1 MKIIKGLRNSLI
13 LFLIIIS
20 ALLFINVIPSF
31 ADPCTGG
38 TATTDGNYTVRTFTS
53 NGTAVCT
60 SDVSGDI
67 IMVGGG
73 GGGGSNRGSGG
84 GAGGFIGA
92 TGITITA
99 DTYTVVIG
107 AGGYGGTNQ
116 NDNATAGANTT
127 VAGSGGAPLVAYGGG
142 RGRGGTAGGAY
153 SALTGGDGASAA
165 GGCYGGPSGSTT
177 SSNLGHAGGGSSNS
191 SPGYGAGGGGGA
203 GTAGSNG
210 TSVGGGKGGDG
221 TSSSISGTAKYYG
234 GGGGGG
240 QLSTSQSNSGGQG
253 GGGNGAGY
261 NSAVP
266 ATAGVNGT
274 GGGGGGGGD
283 GGTAAYNAGAAGGSG
298 IAIFRY
304 LNPDGPTTHKI
315 IASAG
320 SNGSISPSG
329 EVTVF
334 AGNSQEFIITP
345 NPGYVSNV
353 FIDDLSI
360 GAVSG
365 YKFHNVT
372 SNHTIRV
379 TFIATHTIAASAG
392 SNGSISPSGGVI
404 VNSGANQA
412 FTITPNNGYVI
423 YDVLVDSS
431 SVGKVSSH
439 TFYNVTGNHTISASF
454 VDTCTITASAGSNGS
469 ISPPGA
475 VPVTP
480 GANRIF
486 NISPASGYMVSN
498 VLVDGIS
505 VGAVTSHKFTN
516 VIADHTISASFILA
530 GGNYNPASGNLKYT
544 YDDLN
549 RLKIID
555 DITAGNKVEYQYDEV
570 GNRTLK
576 TITLPSYNYTV
587 TFDSQGADVA
597 ANPTSKTVTS
607 PATTVG
613 TLPTSP
619 SKAGYSFGG
628 WYTAINGG
636 GTQFTVSTTVAA
648 NITVYAKWDSHVS
661 IGGTYYASLQSA
673 YNAASTGATIKV
685 KAINF
690 TENLNV
696 NRDIS
701 VNIEGGYDDNYSTV
715 TGNTTLKG
723 VVQTYAGGG
732 TITIKNFIL
741 QN

>member
-1 MKIIKGLRNSLI
+1 MAGSEVARVKKKIKLEGDEGKMKIMQRIKRLSVLFILI
-13 LFLIIIS
+13 LS
-20 ALLFINVIPSF
+20 ALLFINVVPSF

-38 TATTDGNYTVRTFTS
+38 TATVDGNYTLRTFTS

-234 GGGGGG
+234 
-240 QLSTSQSNSGGQG
+240 
-253 GGGNGAGY
+253 
-261 NSAVP
+261 
-266 ATAGVNGT
+266 

-587 TFDSQGADVA
+587 RRSGFLGQG
-597 ANPTSKTVTS
+597 TE
-607 PATTVG
+607 
-613 TLPTSP
+613 L
-619 SKAGYSFGG
+619 Y
-628 WYTAINGG
+628 
-636 GTQFTVSTTVAA
+636 
-648 NITVYAKWDSHVS
+648 KWEDAL
-661 IGGTYYASLQSA
+661 G
-673 YNAASTGATIKV
+673 
-685 KAINF
+685 
-690 TENLNV
+690 
-696 NRDIS
+696 
-701 VNIEGGYDDNYSTV
+701 
-715 TGNTTLKG
+715 
-723 VVQTYAGGG
+723 
-732 TITIKNFIL
+732 
-741 QN
+741 

>member
-1 MKIIKGLRNSLI
+1 VAGSEVARVKKKIKLEGDEGKMKIMQRIKRLSVLFILI
-13 LFLIIIS
+13 LS
-20 ALLFINVIPSF
+20 ALLFINVVPSF

-38 TATTDGNYTVRTFTS
+38 TATVDGNYTLRTFTS

-240 QLSTSQSNSGGQG
+240 
-253 GGGNGAGY
+253 
-261 NSAVP
+261 
-266 ATAGVNGT
+266 
-274 GGGGGGGGD
+274 GGD

-392 SNGSISPSGGVI
+392 SNGSISPSGGVR
-404 VNSGANQA
+404 NCS
-412 FTITPNNGYVI
+412 
-423 YDVLVDSS
+423 
-431 SVGKVSSH
+431 
-439 TFYNVTGNHTISASF
+439 
-454 VDTCTITASAGSNGS
+454 
-469 ISPPGA
+469 
-475 VPVTP
+475 
-480 GANRIF
+480 
-486 NISPASGYMVSN
+486 
-498 VLVDGIS
+498 
-505 VGAVTSHKFTN
+505 
-516 VIADHTISASFILA
+516 
-530 GGNYNPASGNLKYT
+530 
-544 YDDLN
+544 
-549 RLKIID
+549 KI
-555 DITAGNKVEYQYDEV
+555 N
-570 GNRTLK
+570 
-576 TITLPSYNYTV
+576 
-587 TFDSQGADVA
+587 
-597 ANPTSKTVTS
+597 
-607 PATTVG
+607 
-613 TLPTSP
+613 
-619 SKAGYSFGG
+619 
-628 WYTAINGG
+628 
-636 GTQFTVSTTVAA
+636 
-648 NITVYAKWDSHVS
+648 
-661 IGGTYYASLQSA
+661 
-673 YNAASTGATIKV
+673 
-685 KAINF
+685 
-690 TENLNV
+690 
-696 NRDIS
+696 
-701 VNIEGGYDDNYSTV
+701 
-715 TGNTTLKG
+715 
-723 VVQTYAGGG
+723 
-732 TITIKNFIL
+732 
-741 QN
+741 